1 MKKVNRGFLTYFF
14 IFLGIL
20 LAAFLICVVI
30 LIFSPGTSIFGLKYF
45 KQDVS
50 VDYQDTDVYEYNS
63 DISWLVE
70 NGSFNPTVVNYTL
83 KNGKQ
88 GSYLFVDLTYQSGG
102 SQVENTARFVEREE
116 EKNVYLNSTKIQLYS
131 EGALINAPDES
142 YTITDNSISFNSP
155 GDYFIY
161 YGEVL
166 DRNYTRFYRV
176 NEDLSYSYYEY
187 DGTWITGADGRTN
200 DEQQTITRIEVP
212 GVYVLENGI
221 FSPIATG
228 DYILNGITSEGEQD
242 TYKVVLTNHGQQVYK
257 VVTEPTGITNFVID
271 GFADTSSIA
280 TLSDGK
286 LTFIS
291 AGTYTLKAQ
300 TSSSTTTYRVE
311 VGTDLAVKYYV
322 VSEIPRY
329 VLSVTTGGLTLKAG
343 YYSYVDDTQLTDLD
357 IETVKVVSNS
367 HSVQVIRATPTD
379 ENSGYM
385 RVFVDNKTTG
395 FTTGDVVTSSTSIKY
410 YRDTKTLE
418 ITANIPE
425 GFWVTSNS
433 SQIIVRLP
441 NTSLENMLK
450 DFNYDIDAGKGSVSI
465 GDEYSKSN
473 LTPSSLGIAGLN
485 VKTTGSLGITSYVTF
500 NTSNAELST
509 LGAINLEVGSASI
522 ATTIKAS
529 SVNIKSSGNLNLNP
543 EGVAIESNGD
553 VRIETTDSYSSYGDI
568 KISDLSAKLYL
579 KNTYGEQKFSSVE
592 GDVEISQDSRNCDY
606 SFENINGNITAGKA
620 ATEEQKEIKISN
632 CNITIN
638 SITGIA
644 DIHTTGKISIPE

>member
-50 VDYQDTDVYEYNS
+50 VDYQETDVYEYNS

-116 EKNVYLNSTKIQLYS
+116 EKNVYLHSTKIELYS

-142 YTITDNSISFNSP
+142 YTITDNRISFNSP

-221 FSPIATG
+221 FTPIATG

-311 VGTDLAVKYYV
+311 VGTDLTVTYYV
-322 VSEIPRY
+322 NSEIPRY
-329 VLSVTTGGLTLKAG
+329 VSQVSNGGLTLKAG
-343 YYSYVDDTQLTDLD
+343 YYSYVTDTQLTDLD

-465 GDEYSKSN
+465 GDEYSQSN

-592 GDVEISQDSRNCDY
+592 GDVEISKDSKNCDY
-606 SFENINGNITAGKA
+606 SFETINGNITAGVA
-620 ATEEQKEIKISN
+620 ATETEEEIKIN
-632 CNITIN
+632 CNITIGTL
-638 SITGIA
+638 IGIN
-644 DIHTTGKISIPE
+644 DIHTTGTVTIG

>member
-116 EKNVYLNSTKIQLYS
+116 EKNVYLNSTKIELYS

-142 YTITDNSISFNSP
+142 YTITDNRISFNSP

-291 AGTYTLKAQ
+291 AGAYTLKAQ

-311 VGTDLAVKYYV
+311 VGTDLTVTYYV
-322 VSEIPRY
+322 NSEIPRY
-329 VLSVTTGGLTLKAG
+329 VSQVSNGGLTLKAG
-343 YYSYVDDTQLTDLD
+343 YYSYVTDTQLTDLD

-522 ATTIKAS
+522 ATTIKAN
-529 SVNIKSSGNLNLNP
+529 SVNIKANGGLTINP
-543 EGVAIESNGD
+543 EGVAIESKSS
-553 VRIETTDSYSSYGDI
+553 VTIEAVDSYSSYGDI

-606 SFENINGNITAGKA
+606 SFENISGNITAGKA
-620 ATEEQKEIKISN
+620 ATENEEEVKIN
-632 CNITIN
+632 CNITIGTL
-638 SITGIA
+638 IGIN
-644 DIHTTGKISIPE
+644 DIHTTGTVTIG

>member
-116 EKNVYLNSTKIQLYS
+116 EKNVYLHSTKIELYS

-142 YTITDNSISFNSP
+142 YTITDNRISFNSP

-311 VGTDLAVKYYV
+311 VGTDLTVTYYV
-322 VSEIPRY
+322 NSEIPRY
-329 VLSVTTGGLTLKAG
+329 VSQVSNGGLTLKAG
-343 YYSYVDDTQLTDLD
+343 YYSYVTDTQLTDLD

-410 YRDTKTLE
+410 LRDTKTLE

-465 GDEYSKSN
+465 GDEYSQSN

-568 KISDLSAKLYL
+568 KISDLASKLYL
-579 KNTYGEQKFSSVE
+579 SNVYGQQKFASVE

-620 ATEEQKEIKISN
+620 ATENEEEVKIN
-632 CNITIN
+632 CNITIETL
-638 SITGIA
+638 IGIN
-644 DIHTTGKISIPE
+644 DIHTTGTVTIG

>member
-88 GSYLFVDLTYQSGG
+88 GSYLFVDLTYQSSG

-116 EKNVYLNSTKIQLYS
+116 EKNVYLNSTKIELYS

-142 YTITDNSISFNSP
+142 YTITDNRISFNSP

-311 VGTDLAVKYYV
+311 VGTDLTVTYYV
-322 VSEIPRY
+322 NSEIPRY
-329 VLSVTTGGLTLKAG
+329 VSQVSNGGLTLKAG
-343 YYSYVDDTQLTDLD
+343 YYSYVTDTQLTDLD

-568 KISDLSAKLYL
+568 KISDLASKLYL
-579 KNTYGEQKFSSVE
+579 SNVYGQQKFASVE

-620 ATEEQKEIKISN
+620 ATENEEEVKIN
-632 CNITIN
+632 CNITIGTL
-638 SITGIA
+638 IGIN
-644 DIHTTGKISIPE
+644 DIHTTGTVTIG

>member
-30 LIFSPGTSIFGLKYF
+30 LIFSPGTSILGLKYF

-102 SQVENTARFVEREE
+102 SQVENTARFVECEE
-116 EKNVYLNSTKIQLYS
+116 EKNVYLHSTKIELYS

-142 YTITDNSISFNSP
+142 YTITDNRISFNSP

-311 VGTDLAVKYYV
+311 VGTDLTVTYYV
-322 VSEIPRY
+322 NSEIPRY
-329 VLSVTTGGLTLKAG
+329 VSQVSNGGLTLKAG
-343 YYSYVDDTQLTDLD
+343 YYSYVTDTQLTDLD

-465 GDEYSKSN
+465 GDEYSQSN

-592 GDVEISQDSRNCDY
+592 GDVEISKDSKNCDY
-606 SFENINGNITAGKA
+606 SFETINGNITAGVA
-620 ATEEQKEIKISN
+620 ATETEEEIKIN
-632 CNITIN
+632 CNITIGTL
-638 SITGIA
+638 IGIN
-644 DIHTTGKISIPE
+644 DIHTTGTVTIG

>member
-116 EKNVYLNSTKIQLYS
+116 EKNVYLNSTKIELYS

-142 YTITDNSISFNSP
+142 YTITDNRISFNSP

-228 DYILNGITSEGEQD
+228 DYILNGITSEGKQD
-242 TYKVVLTNHGQQVYK
+242 TYKVVLTNHDQQVYK

-311 VGTDLAVKYYV
+311 VGTDLTVTYYV
-322 VSEIPRY
+322 NSEIPRY
-329 VLSVTTGGLTLKAG
+329 VSQVSNGGLTLKAG
-343 YYSYVDDTQLTDLD
+343 YYSYVTDTQLTDLD

-529 SVNIKSSGNLNLNP
+529 SVNIKSGGNLNLNP

-592 GDVEISQDSRNCDY
+592 GDVEISNESKNCDY

-620 ATEEQKEIKISN
+620 ATENEEEVKIN
-632 CNITIN
+632 CNITIGTL
-638 SITGIA
+638 IGIN
-644 DIHTTGKISIPE
+644 DIHTTGTVTIG

>member
-116 EKNVYLNSTKIQLYS
+116 EKNVYLNSTKIDLYS

-142 YTITDNSISFNSP
+142 YTITDNRISFNSP

-311 VGTDLAVKYYV
+311 VGTDLTVTYYV
-322 VSEIPRY
+322 NSEIPRY
-329 VLSVTTGGLTLKAG
+329 VSQVSNGGLTLKAG
-343 YYSYVDDTQLTDLD
+343 YYSYVTDTQLTDLD

-395 FTTGDVVTSSTSIKY
+395 FTTGDVVTSSTTIKY

-465 GDEYSKSN
+465 GDEYSQSN

-529 SVNIKSSGNLNLNP
+529 SVNIKSGGNLNLNP

-606 SFENINGNITAGKA
+606 SFENISGNITAGKA
-620 ATEEQKEIKISN
+620 ATENEEEVKIN
-632 CNITIN
+632 CNITIGTL
-638 SITGIA
+638 IGIN
-644 DIHTTGKISIPE
+644 DIHTTGTVTIG

>member
-102 SQVENTARFVEREE
+102 SRVENTARFVEREE
-116 EKNVYLNSTKIQLYS
+116 EKNVYLNSTKIELYS

-142 YTITDNSISFNSP
+142 YTITDNRISFNSP

-228 DYILNGITSEGEQD
+228 DYILNGITSEGKQD

-311 VGTDLAVKYYV
+311 VGTDLTVTYYV
-322 VSEIPRY
+322 NSEIPRY
-329 VLSVTTGGLTLKAG
+329 VSQVSNGGLTLKAG
-343 YYSYVDDTQLTDLD
+343 YYSYVTDTQLTDLD

-395 FTTGDVVTSSTSIKY
+395 FTTGDVVISSTSIKY

-568 KISDLSAKLYL
+568 KISDLASKLYL
-579 KNTYGEQKFSSVE
+579 SNVYGQQEFASVE
-592 GDVEISQDSRNCDY
+592 GDVEISQASRNCDY
-606 SFENINGNITAGKA
+606 SFENISGNITAGKA
-620 ATEEQKEIKISN
+620 ATENEEEVKIN
-632 CNITIN
+632 CNITIGTL
-638 SITGIA
+638 IGIN
-644 DIHTTGKISIPE
+644 DIHTTGTVTIG

>member
-50 VDYQDTDVYEYNS
+50 VGYQETDVYEYNS

-116 EKNVYLNSTKIQLYS
+116 EKNVYLHSTKIELYS

-142 YTITDNSISFNSP
+142 YTITDNRISFNSP

-311 VGTDLAVKYYV
+311 VGTDLTVTYYV
-322 VSEIPRY
+322 NSEIPRY
-329 VLSVTTGGLTLKAG
+329 VSQVSNGGLTLKAG
-343 YYSYVDDTQLTDLD
+343 YYSYVTDTQLTDLD

-465 GDEYSKSN
+465 GDEYSQSN

-592 GDVEISQDSRNCDY
+592 GDVEISKDSKNCDY
-606 SFENINGNITAGKA
+606 SFETINGNITAGVA
-620 ATEEQKEIKISN
+620 ATETEEEIKIN
-632 CNITIN
+632 CNITIGTL
-638 SITGIA
+638 IGIN
-644 DIHTTGKISIPE
+644 DIHTTGTVTIG

>member
-50 VDYQDTDVYEYNS
+50 ESYQATDVYEYNS
-63 DISWLVE
+63 NMDWFE
-70 NGSFNPTVVNYTL
+70 KKGEFNPTLVNYTL
-83 KNGKQ
+83 KNGSQ
-88 GSYLFVDLTYQSGG
+88 GSYLFVYLVLQNSSYDVL
-102 SQVENTARFVEREE
+102 RFVESEE
-116 EKNVYLNSTKIQLYS
+116 QPLYEDAKISTYS
-131 EGALINAPDES
+131 NGKYADAPEDS
-142 YTITDNSISFNSP
+142 YSISDNKISFKSP
-155 GDYFIY
+155 GDYLIY
-161 YGEVL
+161 FYGEAFML
-166 DRNYTRFYRV
+166 AKPTRFYRV

-187 DGTWITGADGRTN
+187 DGVGIISAEGNID

-212 GVYVLENGI
+212 GVFVLENGV

-228 DYILNGITSEGEQD
+228 DYFLDGITSDGEQG
-242 TYKVVLTNHGQQVYK
+242 THKIILTDHSQQVFK
-257 VVTEPTGITNFVID
+257 AAAEPTGITNFAIEGIV
-271 GFADTSSIA
+271 DTASVA
-280 TLSDGK
+280 TLADGK
-286 LTFIS
+286 LTFLS

-300 TSSSTTTYRVE
+300 TESSTTTYRVE

-529 SVNIKSSGNLNLNP
+529 SVNIKSGGNLNLNP

-620 ATEEQKEIKISN
+620 ATENEEEVKIN
-632 CNITIN
+632 CNITIGTL
-638 SITGIA
+638 IGIN
-644 DIHTTGKISIPE
+644 DIHTTGTVTIG

>member
-116 EKNVYLNSTKIQLYS
+116 EKNVYLNSTKIELYS

-142 YTITDNSISFNSP
+142 YTITDNRISFNSP

-242 TYKVVLTNHGQQVYK
+242 KYKVVLTNHGQQVYK

-311 VGTDLAVKYYV
+311 VGTDLTVTYYV
-322 VSEIPRY
+322 NSEIPRY
-329 VLSVTTGGLTLKAG
+329 VSQVSNGGLTLKAG
-343 YYSYVDDTQLTDLD
+343 YYSYVTDTQLTDLD

-395 FTTGDVVTSSTSIKY
+395 FTTGDVVTSSTTIKY

-465 GDEYSKSN
+465 GDEYSQSN

-568 KISDLSAKLYL
+568 KISDLASKLYL
-579 KNTYGEQKFSSVE
+579 SNVYGQQKFASVE

-620 ATEEQKEIKISN
+620 ATENEEEVKIN
-632 CNITIN
+632 CNITIGTL
-638 SITGIA
+638 IGIN
-644 DIHTTGKISIPE
+644 DIHTTGTVTIG

>member
-50 VDYQDTDVYEYNS
+50 VDYQETDVYEYNS

-116 EKNVYLNSTKIQLYS
+116 EKNVYLHSTKIELYS

-142 YTITDNSISFNSP
+142 YTITDNRISFNSP

-311 VGTDLAVKYYV
+311 VGTDLTVTYYV
-322 VSEIPRY
+322 NSEIPRY
-329 VLSVTTGGLTLKAG
+329 VSQVSNGGLTLKAG
-343 YYSYVDDTQLTDLD
+343 YYSYVTDTQLTDLD

-465 GDEYSKSN
+465 GDEYSQSN

-568 KISDLSAKLYL
+568 KISDLASKLYL
-579 KNTYGEQKFSSVE
+579 SNVYGQQKFASVE

-620 ATEEQKEIKISN
+620 ATENEEEVKIN
-632 CNITIN
+632 CNITIGTL
-638 SITGIA
+638 IGIN
-644 DIHTTGKISIPE
+644 DIHTTGTVTIG

>member
-50 VDYQDTDVYEYNS
+50 KSYQATDVYEYNS

-88 GSYLFVDLTYQSGG
+88 GSYLFIDITYQSEG
-102 SQVENTARFVEREE
+102 SQVTNTARFIKSEE
-116 EKNVYLNSTKIQLYS
+116 EKPVYLNSTKIELYS

-142 YTITDNSISFNSP
+142 YTITDNRISFNSP

-166 DRNYTRFYRV
+166 DRNYTRLYRV

-228 DYILNGITSEGEQD
+228 DYFLDGITSEGEQG
-242 TYKVVLTNHGQQVYK
+242 TYKIILTDHSQQVFK
-257 VVTEPTGITNFVID
+257 AAAEPTGITNFAIEGIV
-271 GFADTSSIA
+271 DTASVA
-280 TLSDGK
+280 TLADGK
-286 LTFIS
+286 LTFLS

-300 TSSSTTTYRVE
+300 TESSTTTYRVE

-343 YYSYVDDTQLTDLD
+343 YYSYVNDTQLTDLD

-395 FTTGDVVTSSTSIKY
+395 FTTGDVVTSSMSIKY

-418 ITANIPE
+418 IIANIPE
-425 GFWVTSNS
+425 GFWVTSNTS
-433 SQIIVRLP
+433 KIVVRLP
-441 NTSLENMLK
+441 NTSLPNMLK
-450 DFNYDIDAGKGSVSI
+450 DFSYDIDAGKGSVSI
-465 GDEYSKSN
+465 GDEYSSSN
-473 LTPSSLGIAGLN
+473 LTPSSLGISGLT

-500 NTSNAELST
+500 GSSDSLV
-509 LGAINLEVGSASI
+509 NLEVGSASI
-522 ATTIKAS
+522 STTIKAN
-529 SVNIKSSGNLNLNP
+529 SVNIKANGGLTINP
-543 EGVAIESNGD
+543 EGVAIESKSS
-553 VRIETTDSYSSYGDI
+553 VTIEAVDSYSSYGDI

-592 GDVEISQDSRNCDY
+592 GDVEISKDSKNCDY
-606 SFENINGNITAGKA
+606 SFETINGNITAGVA
-620 ATEEQKEIKISN
+620 ATETEEEIKIN
-632 CNITIN
+632 CNIKIGTLIGIN
-638 SITGIA
+638 
-644 DIHTTGKISIPE
+644 DIHTTGTVEIG

>member
-116 EKNVYLNSTKIQLYS
+116 EKNVYLNSTKIELYS

-142 YTITDNSISFNSP
+142 YTITDNRISFNSP

-228 DYILNGITSEGEQD
+228 DYILNGITSEGKQD

-311 VGTDLAVKYYV
+311 VGTDLTVTYYV
-322 VSEIPRY
+322 NSEIPRY
-329 VLSVTTGGLTLKAG
+329 VSQVSNGGLTLKAG
-343 YYSYVDDTQLTDLD
+343 YYSYVTDTQLTDLD

-395 FTTGDVVTSSTSIKY
+395 FTTGDVVTSSTTIKY

-465 GDEYSKSN
+465 GDEYSQSN

-568 KISDLSAKLYL
+568 KISDLASKLYL
-579 KNTYGEQKFSSVE
+579 SNVYGQQKFASVE

-620 ATEEQKEIKISN
+620 ATENEEEVKIN
-632 CNITIN
+632 CNITIGTL
-638 SITGIA
+638 IGIN
-644 DIHTTGKISIPE
+644 DIHTTGTVTIG

>member
-116 EKNVYLNSTKIQLYS
+116 EKNVYLNSTKIELYS

-142 YTITDNSISFNSP
+142 YTITDNRISFNSP

-187 DGTWITGADGRTN
+187 DGTWITGADGRTK

-311 VGTDLAVKYYV
+311 VGTDLTVTYYV
-322 VSEIPRY
+322 NSEIPRY
-329 VLSVTTGGLTLKAG
+329 VSQVSNGGLTLKAG
-343 YYSYVDDTQLTDLD
+343 YYSYVTDTQLTDLD

-395 FTTGDVVTSSTSIKY
+395 FTTGDVVTSSTTVKY

-450 DFNYDIDAGKGSVSI
+450 DFKYDIDAGKGSVSI

-568 KISDLSAKLYL
+568 KISDLASKLYL
-579 KNTYGEQKFSSVE
+579 SNVYGQQKFASVE

-620 ATEEQKEIKISN
+620 ATENEEEVKIN
-632 CNITIN
+632 CNITIGTL
-638 SITGIA
+638 IGIN
-644 DIHTTGKISIPE
+644 DIHTTGTVTIG

>member
-116 EKNVYLNSTKIQLYS
+116 EKNVYLNSTKIELYS

-142 YTITDNSISFNSP
+142 YTITDNRISFNSP

-228 DYILNGITSEGEQD
+228 DYILNGITSEGKQD

-311 VGTDLAVKYYV
+311 VGTDLTVTYYV
-322 VSEIPRY
+322 NSEIPRY
-329 VLSVTTGGLTLKAG
+329 VSQVSNGGLTLKAG
-343 YYSYVDDTQLTDLD
+343 YYSYVTDTQLTDLD

-529 SVNIKSSGNLNLNP
+529 SVNIKSGGNLNLNP

-606 SFENINGNITAGKA
+606 SFKNISGNITAGKA
-620 ATEEQKEIKISN
+620 ATENEEEVKIN
-632 CNITIN
+632 CNITIGTLIGN
-638 SITGIA
+638 N
-644 DIHTTGKISIPE
+644 DIHTTGTVTIG

>member
-50 VDYQDTDVYEYNS
+50 VDYQETDVYEYNS

-116 EKNVYLNSTKIQLYS
+116 EKNVYLNSTKIELYS

-142 YTITDNSISFNSP
+142 YTITDNRISFNSP

-187 DGTWITGADGRTN
+187 DGTRITGADGRTS

-228 DYILNGITSEGEQD
+228 DYFLDGITSEGEQD

-291 AGTYTLKAQ
+291 TGTYTLKAQ

-311 VGTDLAVKYYV
+311 VGTDLTVTYYV
-322 VSEIPRY
+322 NSEIPRY
-329 VLSVTTGGLTLKAG
+329 VSQVSNGGLTLKAG
-343 YYSYVDDTQLTDLD
+343 YYSYVTDTQLTDLD

-450 DFNYDIDAGKGSVSI
+450 DFKYDIDAGKGSVSI

-568 KISDLSAKLYL
+568 KISDLASKLYL
-579 KNTYGEQKFSSVE
+579 SNVYGQQKFASVE
-592 GDVEISQDSRNCDY
+592 GDVEISKDSRNCDY
-606 SFENINGNITAGKA
+606 SFENISGNITAGKA
-620 ATEEQKEIKISN
+620 ATEEQEEIKISN

-638 SITGIA
+638 SITGIV

>member
-142 YTITDNSISFNSP
+142 YTITDNRISFNSP

-228 DYILNGITSEGEQD
+228 DYILNGITSEGKQD
-242 TYKVVLTNHGQQVYK
+242 TYKVVLTNHDQQVYK

-311 VGTDLAVKYYV
+311 VGTDLTVTYYV
-322 VSEIPRY
+322 NSEIPRY
-329 VLSVTTGGLTLKAG
+329 VSQVSNGGLTLKAG
-343 YYSYVDDTQLTDLD
+343 YYSYVTDTQLTDLD

-529 SVNIKSSGNLNLNP
+529 SVNIKSGGNLNLNP

-592 GDVEISQDSRNCDY
+592 GDVEISNESKNCDY
-606 SFENINGNITAGKA
+606 SFKNINGNITAGKA
-620 ATEEQKEIKISN
+620 ATETEEEVKIN
-632 CNITIN
+632 CNITIGTL
-638 SITGIA
+638 IGIN
-644 DIHTTGKISIPE
+644 DIHTTGTVTIG

>member
-116 EKNVYLNSTKIQLYS
+116 EKNVYLNSTKIELYS

-142 YTITDNSISFNSP
+142 YTITDNRISFNSP

-200 DEQQTITRIEVP
+200 DEQLTITRIEVP

-228 DYILNGITSEGEQD
+228 DYILNGITSEGKQD

-311 VGTDLAVKYYV
+311 VGTDLTVTYYV
-322 VSEIPRY
+322 NSEIPRY
-329 VLSVTTGGLTLKAG
+329 VSQVSNGGLTLKAG
-343 YYSYVDDTQLTDLD
+343 YYSYVTDTQLTDLD

-543 EGVAIESNGD
+543 EGVAIESKSS
-553 VRIETTDSYSSYGDI
+553 VTIEAVDSYSSYGDI

-592 GDVEISQDSRNCDY
+592 GDVEISKDSKNCDY
-606 SFENINGNITAGKA
+606 SFETINGNITAGKA
-620 ATEEQKEIKISN
+620 ATENEGEVKIN
-632 CNITIN
+632 CNITIGTL
-638 SITGIA
+638 IGIN
-644 DIHTTGKISIPE
+644 DIHTTGTVTIG

>member
-116 EKNVYLNSTKIQLYS
+116 EKNVYLNSTKIELYS

-142 YTITDNSISFNSP
+142 YTITDNRISFNSP

-166 DRNYTRFYRV
+166 ERNYTRFYRV

-228 DYILNGITSEGEQD
+228 DYILNGITSEGKQD
-242 TYKVVLTNHGQQVYK
+242 TYKVVLTNHDQQVYK
-257 VVTEPTGITNFVID
+257 VVTGPTGITNFVID

-311 VGTDLAVKYYV
+311 VGTDLTVTYYV
-322 VSEIPRY
+322 NSEIPRY
-329 VLSVTTGGLTLKAG
+329 VSQVSNGGLTLKAG
-343 YYSYVDDTQLTDLD
+343 YYSYVTDTQLTDLD

-450 DFNYDIDAGKGSVSI
+450 DFNYDIDAGKGGVSI

-529 SVNIKSSGNLNLNP
+529 SVNIKSGGNLNLNP

-592 GDVEISQDSRNCDY
+592 GDVEISNESKNCDY
-606 SFENINGNITAGKA
+606 SFETINGNITAGKA

>member
-50 VDYQDTDVYEYNS
+50 VDYQETDVYEYNS

-142 YTITDNSISFNSP
+142 YTITDNRISFNSP

-311 VGTDLAVKYYV
+311 VGTDLTVTYYV
-322 VSEIPRY
+322 NSEIPRY
-329 VLSVTTGGLTLKAG
+329 VSQVSNGGLTLKAG
-343 YYSYVDDTQLTDLD
+343 YYSYVTDTQLTDLD

-568 KISDLSAKLYL
+568 KILDLASKLYL
-579 KNTYGEQKFSSVE
+579 SNVYGHQKFASVE

-606 SFENINGNITAGKA
+606 SFENISGNITAGKA
-620 ATEEQKEIKISN
+620 ATENEEEVKIN
-632 CNITIN
+632 CNITIGTL
-638 SITGIA
+638 IGIN
-644 DIHTTGKISIPE
+644 DIHTTGTVTIG

>member
-50 VDYQDTDVYEYNS
+50 VDYQETDVYEYNS

-116 EKNVYLNSTKIQLYS
+116 EKNVYLHSTKIELYS

-142 YTITDNSISFNSP
+142 YTITDNRISFNSP

-311 VGTDLAVKYYV
+311 VGTDLTVTYYV
-322 VSEIPRY
+322 NSEIPRY
-329 VLSVTTGGLTLKAG
+329 VSQVSNGGLTLKAG
-343 YYSYVDDTQLTDLD
+343 YYSYVTDTQLTDLD

-465 GDEYSKSN
+465 GDEYSQSN

-592 GDVEISQDSRNCDY
+592 GDVEISKDSKNCDY
-606 SFENINGNITAGKA
+606 SFETINGNITAGVA
-620 ATEEQKEIKISN
+620 ATETEEEIKIN
-632 CNITIN
+632 CNITIGTL
-638 SITGIA
+638 IGIN
-644 DIHTTGKISIPE
+644 DIHTTGTVTIG

>member
-1 MKKVNRGFLTYFF
+1 MEEQTTNNKQ
-14 IFLGIL
+14 
-20 LAAFLICVVI
+20 
-30 LIFSPGTSIFGLKYF
+30 SP
-45 KQDVS
+45 
-50 VDYQDTDVYEYNS
+50 
-63 DISWLVE
+63 
-70 NGSFNPTVVNYTL
+70 
-83 KNGKQ
+83 
-88 GSYLFVDLTYQSGG
+88 
-102 SQVENTARFVEREE
+102 
-116 EKNVYLNSTKIQLYS
+116 
-131 EGALINAPDES
+131 
-142 YTITDNSISFNSP
+142 
-155 GDYFIY
+155 
-161 YGEVL
+161 
-166 DRNYTRFYRV
+166 
-176 NEDLSYSYYEY
+176 
-187 DGTWITGADGRTN
+187 GADGRTN

-228 DYILNGITSEGEQD
+228 DYILNGITSEGKQD
-242 TYKVVLTNHGQQVYK
+242 TYKVVLTNHDQQVYK

-311 VGTDLAVKYYV
+311 VGTDLTVTYYV
-322 VSEIPRY
+322 NSEIPRY
-329 VLSVTTGGLTLKAG
+329 VSQVSNGGLTLKAG
-343 YYSYVDDTQLTDLD
+343 YYSYVTDTQLTDLD

-465 GDEYSKSN
+465 GDEYSQSN

-485 VKTTGSLGITSYVTF
+485 VKTTGSLGITNYVTF

-529 SVNIKSSGNLNLNP
+529 SVNIKSGGNLNLNP

-620 ATEEQKEIKISN
+620 ATENEEEVKIN
-632 CNITIN
+632 CNITIGTL
-638 SITGIA
+638 IGIN
-644 DIHTTGKISIPE
+644 DIHTTGTVTIG

>member
-116 EKNVYLNSTKIQLYS
+116 EKNVYLNSTKIELYS

-142 YTITDNSISFNSP
+142 YTITDNRISFNSP

-311 VGTDLAVKYYV
+311 VGTDLTVTYYV
-322 VSEIPRY
+322 NSEIPRY
-329 VLSVTTGGLTLKAG
+329 VSQVSNGGLTLKAG
-343 YYSYVDDTQLTDLD
+343 YYSYVTDTQLTDLD

-395 FTTGDVVTSSTSIKY
+395 FTTGDVVTSSTTVKY

-500 NTSNAELST
+500 NASNAELST

-568 KISDLSAKLYL
+568 KISDLASKLYL
-579 KNTYGEQKFSSVE
+579 SNVYGQQKFASVE

-620 ATEEQKEIKISN
+620 ATENEEEVKIN
-632 CNITIN
+632 CNITIGTL
-638 SITGIA
+638 IGIN
-644 DIHTTGKISIPE
+644 DIHTTGTVTIG

>member
-50 VDYQDTDVYEYNS
+50 VDYQETDVYEYNS

-116 EKNVYLNSTKIQLYS
+116 EKNVYLHSTKIELYS

-142 YTITDNSISFNSP
+142 YTITDNRISFNSP

-311 VGTDLAVKYYV
+311 VGTDLTVTYYV
-322 VSEIPRY
+322 NSEIPRY
-329 VLSVTTGGLTLKAG
+329 VSQVSNGGLTLKAG
-343 YYSYVDDTQLTDLD
+343 YYSYVTDTQLTDLD

-385 RVFVDNKTTG
+385 RVLLTTKQQ
-395 FTTGDVVTSSTSIKY
+395 VSQPA
-410 YRDTKTLE
+410 TL
-418 ITANIPE
+418 
-425 GFWVTSNS
+425 
-433 SQIIVRLP
+433 
-441 NTSLENMLK
+441 
-450 DFNYDIDAGKGSVSI
+450 
-465 GDEYSKSN
+465 
-473 LTPSSLGIAGLN
+473 
-485 VKTTGSLGITSYVTF
+485 
-500 NTSNAELST
+500 
-509 LGAINLEVGSASI
+509 
-522 ATTIKAS
+522 
-529 SVNIKSSGNLNLNP
+529 
-543 EGVAIESNGD
+543 
-553 VRIETTDSYSSYGDI
+553 
-568 KISDLSAKLYL
+568 
-579 KNTYGEQKFSSVE
+579 
-592 GDVEISQDSRNCDY
+592 
-606 SFENINGNITAGKA
+606 
-620 ATEEQKEIKISN
+620 
-632 CNITIN
+632 
-638 SITGIA
+638 
-644 DIHTTGKISIPE
+644 

>member
-50 VDYQDTDVYEYNS
+50 VDYQDTDVYEYNP

-116 EKNVYLNSTKIQLYS
+116 EKNVYLNSTKIELYS

-142 YTITDNSISFNSP
+142 YTITDNRISFNSP

-311 VGTDLAVKYYV
+311 VGTDLTVTYYV
-322 VSEIPRY
+322 NSEIPRY
-329 VLSVTTGGLTLKAG
+329 VSQVSNGGLTLKAG
-343 YYSYVDDTQLTDLD
+343 YYSYVTDTQLTDLD

-395 FTTGDVVTSSTSIKY
+395 FTTGDVVTSSTTIKY

-465 GDEYSKSN
+465 GDEYSQSN

-553 VRIETTDSYSSYGDI
+553 VRIETTDNYSSYGDI
-568 KISDLSAKLYL
+568 KISDLASKLYL
-579 KNTYGEQKFSSVE
+579 SNVYGQQKFASVE

-606 SFENINGNITAGKA
+606 SFENISGNITAGKA
-620 ATEEQKEIKISN
+620 ATEEQEEIKTSN

>member
-50 VDYQDTDVYEYNS
+50 VDYQETDVYEYNS

-116 EKNVYLNSTKIQLYS
+116 EKNVYLHSTKIELYS

-142 YTITDNSISFNSP
+142 YTITDNRISFNSP

-311 VGTDLAVKYYV
+311 VGTDLTVTYYV
-322 VSEIPRY
+322 NSEIPRY
-329 VLSVTTGGLTLKAG
+329 VSQVSNGGLTLKAG
-343 YYSYVDDTQLTDLD
+343 YYSYVTDTQLTDLD

-465 GDEYSKSN
+465 GDEYSQSN

-553 VRIETTDSYSSYGDI
+553 VRIETTDSYSSYD
-568 KISDLSAKLYL
+568 
-579 KNTYGEQKFSSVE
+579 
-592 GDVEISQDSRNCDY
+592 
-606 SFENINGNITAGKA
+606 
-620 ATEEQKEIKISN
+620 
-632 CNITIN
+632 
-638 SITGIA
+638 
-644 DIHTTGKISIPE
+644 

>member
-116 EKNVYLNSTKIQLYS
+116 EKNVYLNSTKIDLYS

-142 YTITDNSISFNSP
+142 YTITDNRISFNSP

-228 DYILNGITSEGEQD
+228 DYILNGITSEGKQD

-311 VGTDLAVKYYV
+311 VGTDLTVTYYV
-322 VSEIPRY
+322 NSEIPRY
-329 VLSVTTGGLTLKAG
+329 VSQVSNGGLTLKAG
-343 YYSYVDDTQLTDLD
+343 YYSYVTDTQLTDLD

-529 SVNIKSSGNLNLNP
+529 SVNIKSGGNLNLNP

-606 SFENINGNITAGKA
+606 SFKNISGNITAGKA
-620 ATEEQKEIKISN
+620 ATENEEEVKIN
-632 CNITIN
+632 CNITIGTLIGN
-638 SITGIA
+638 N
-644 DIHTTGKISIPE
+644 DIHTTGTVTIG

>member
-50 VDYQDTDVYEYNS
+50 VDYQETDVYEYNS

-116 EKNVYLNSTKIQLYS
+116 EKNVYLHSTKIELYS

-142 YTITDNSISFNSP
+142 YTITDNRISFNSP

-311 VGTDLAVKYYV
+311 VGTDLTVTYYV
-322 VSEIPRY
+322 NSEIPRY
-329 VLSVTTGGLTLKAG
+329 VSQVSNGGLTLKAG
-343 YYSYVDDTQLTDLD
+343 YYSYVTDTQLTDLD

-450 DFNYDIDAGKGSVSI
+450 DFNYDIDSGKGSVSI
-465 GDEYSKSN
+465 GDEYSQSN

-568 KISDLSAKLYL
+568 KISDLASKLYL
-579 KNTYGEQKFSSVE
+579 SNVYGQQKFASVE

-620 ATEEQKEIKISN
+620 ATENEEEVKIN
-632 CNITIN
+632 CNITIETL
-638 SITGIA
+638 IGIN
-644 DIHTTGKISIPE
+644 DIHTTGTVTIG

>member
-102 SQVENTARFVEREE
+102 SQVENTARFVECEE
-116 EKNVYLNSTKIQLYS
+116 EKNVYLHSTKIELYS

-142 YTITDNSISFNSP
+142 YTITDNRISFNSP

-311 VGTDLAVKYYV
+311 VGTDLTVTYYV
-322 VSEIPRY
+322 NSEIPRY
-329 VLSVTTGGLTLKAG
+329 VSQVSNGGLTLKAG
-343 YYSYVDDTQLTDLD
+343 YYSYVTDTQLTDLD

-465 GDEYSKSN
+465 GDEYSQSN

-568 KISDLSAKLYL
+568 KISDLASKLYL
-579 KNTYGEQKFSSVE
+579 SNVYGQQKFASVE

-620 ATEEQKEIKISN
+620 ATENEEEVKIN
-632 CNITIN
+632 CNITIGTL
-638 SITGIA
+638 IGIN
-644 DIHTTGKISIPE
+644 DIHTTGTVTIG

>member
-50 VDYQDTDVYEYNS
+50 VDYQETDVYEYNS

-116 EKNVYLNSTKIQLYS
+116 EKNVYLNSTKIELYS

-142 YTITDNSISFNSP
+142 YTITDNRISFNSP

-300 TSSSTTTYRVE
+300 TESSTTTYRVE
-311 VGTDLAVKYYV
+311 VGTDLTVTYYV
-322 VSEIPRY
+322 NSEIPRY
-329 VLSVTTGGLTLKAG
+329 VSQVSNGGLTLKAG
-343 YYSYVDDTQLTDLD
+343 YYSYVTDTQLTDLD

-450 DFNYDIDAGKGSVSI
+450 DFKYDIDAGKGSVSI

-568 KISDLSAKLYL
+568 KISDLASKLYL
-579 KNTYGEQKFSSVE
+579 SNVYGQQKFASVE

-606 SFENINGNITAGKA
+606 SFENISGNITAGKA
-620 ATEEQKEIKISN
+620 ATENEEEVKIN
-632 CNITIN
+632 CNITIGTL
-638 SITGIA
+638 IGIN
-644 DIHTTGKISIPE
+644 DIHTTGTVTIG

>member
-116 EKNVYLNSTKIQLYS
+116 EKNVYLNSTKIELYS

-142 YTITDNSISFNSP
+142 YTITDNRISFNSP

-166 DRNYTRFYRV
+166 DRNYTRLYRV

-228 DYILNGITSEGEQD
+228 DYILNGITSEGKQD
-242 TYKVVLTNHGQQVYK
+242 TYKVVLTNHDQQVYK

-311 VGTDLAVKYYV
+311 VGTDLTVTYYV
-322 VSEIPRY
+322 NSEIPRY
-329 VLSVTTGGLTLKAG
+329 VSQVSNGGLTLKAG
-343 YYSYVDDTQLTDLD
+343 YYSYVTDTQLTDLD

-395 FTTGDVVTSSTSIKY
+395 FTTGDVVTSSTTIKY

-553 VRIETTDSYSSYGDI
+553 VRIETTDSYSIAGDI
-568 KISDLSAKLYL
+568 KISHLASKLYL
-579 KNTYGEQKFSSVE
+579 SSV
-592 GDVEISQDSRNCDY
+592 
-606 SFENINGNITAGKA
+606 
-620 ATEEQKEIKISN
+620 
-632 CNITIN
+632 
-638 SITGIA
+638 
-644 DIHTTGKISIPE
+644 

>member
-116 EKNVYLNSTKIQLYS
+116 EKNVYLNSTKIELYS

-142 YTITDNSISFNSP
+142 YTITDNRISFNSP

-271 GFADTSSIA
+271 GFADTSSIV

-311 VGTDLAVKYYV
+311 VGTDLTVTYYV
-322 VSEIPRY
+322 NSEIPRY
-329 VLSVTTGGLTLKAG
+329 VSQVSNGGLTLKAG
-343 YYSYVDDTQLTDLD
+343 YYSYVTDTQLTDLD

-395 FTTGDVVTSSTSIKY
+395 FTTGDVVTSSTTIKY

-568 KISDLSAKLYL
+568 KISDLASKLYL
-579 KNTYGEQKFSSVE
+579 SNVYGQQKFASVE

-620 ATEEQKEIKISN
+620 ATENEEEVKIN
-632 CNITIN
+632 CNITIGTL
-638 SITGIA
+638 IGIN
-644 DIHTTGKISIPE
+644 DIHTTGTVTIG

>member
-50 VDYQDTDVYEYNS
+50 VDYQETDVYEYNS

-116 EKNVYLNSTKIQLYS
+116 EKNVYLHSTKIELYS

-142 YTITDNSISFNSP
+142 YTITDNRISFNSP

-311 VGTDLAVKYYV
+311 VGTDLTVTYYV
-322 VSEIPRY
+322 NSEIPRY
-329 VLSVTTGGLTLKAG
+329 VSQVSNGGLTLKAG
-343 YYSYVDDTQLTDLD
+343 YYSYVTDTQLTDLD

-529 SVNIKSSGNLNLNP
+529 SVNIKSGGNLNLNP

-620 ATEEQKEIKISN
+620 ATENEEEVKIN
-632 CNITIN
+632 CNITIGTL
-638 SITGIA
+638 IGIN
-644 DIHTTGKISIPE
+644 DIHTTGTVTIG

>member
-116 EKNVYLNSTKIQLYS
+116 EKNVYLNSTKIELYS

-142 YTITDNSISFNSP
+142 YTITDNRISFNSP

-311 VGTDLAVKYYV
+311 VGTDLTVTYYV
-322 VSEIPRY
+322 NSEIPRY
-329 VLSVTTGGLTLKAG
+329 VSQVSNGGLTLKAG
-343 YYSYVDDTQLTDLD
+343 YYSYVTDTQLTDLD

-450 DFNYDIDAGKGSVSI
+450 DFNYDIDAGKGGVSI

-529 SVNIKSSGNLNLNP
+529 SVNIKSGGNLNLNP

-620 ATEEQKEIKISN
+620 ATETEEEVKIN
-632 CNITIN
+632 CDITIGTL
-638 SITGIA
+638 IGIN
-644 DIHTTGKISIPE
+644 DIHTTGTVTIG

>member
-50 VDYQDTDVYEYNS
+50 VDYQETDVYEYNS

-116 EKNVYLNSTKIQLYS
+116 EKNVYLNSTKIELYS

-142 YTITDNSISFNSP
+142 YTITDNRISFNSP

-271 GFADTSSIA
+271 GFADTSSIV

-311 VGTDLAVKYYV
+311 VGTDLTVTYYV
-322 VSEIPRY
+322 NSEIPRY
-329 VLSVTTGGLTLKAG
+329 VSQVSNGGLTLKAG
-343 YYSYVDDTQLTDLD
+343 YYSYVTDTQLTDLD

-485 VKTTGSLGITSYVTF
+485 VKTTGPLGITSYVTF

-568 KISDLSAKLYL
+568 KISDLASKLYL
-579 KNTYGEQKFSSVE
+579 SNVYGQQKFASVE

-620 ATEEQKEIKISN
+620 ATENEEEVKIN
-632 CNITIN
+632 CNITIGTL
-638 SITGIA
+638 IGIN
-644 DIHTTGKISIPE
+644 DIHTTGTVTIG

>member
-116 EKNVYLNSTKIQLYS
+116 EKNVYLNSTKIELYS

-142 YTITDNSISFNSP
+142 YTITDNRISFNSP

-311 VGTDLAVKYYV
+311 VGTDLTVTYYV
-322 VSEIPRY
+322 NSEIPRY
-329 VLSVTTGGLTLKAG
+329 VSQVSNGGLTLKAG
-343 YYSYVDDTQLTDLD
+343 YYSYVTDTQLTDLD

-395 FTTGDVVTSSTSIKY
+395 FTTGDVVTSSTTIKY

-450 DFNYDIDAGKGSVSI
+450 DFKYDIDAGKGSVSI

-568 KISDLSAKLYL
+568 KISDLASKLYL
-579 KNTYGEQKFSSVE
+579 SNVYGQQKFASVE

-606 SFENINGNITAGKA
+606 SFENISGNITAGKA
-620 ATEEQKEIKISN
+620 ATENEEEVKIN
-632 CNITIN
+632 CNITIGTL
-638 SITGIA
+638 IGIN
-644 DIHTTGKISIPE
+644 DIHTTGTVTIG

>member
-50 VDYQDTDVYEYNS
+50 VDYQDTDVYEYNP

-116 EKNVYLNSTKIQLYS
+116 EKNVYLLSTKIELYS

-142 YTITDNSISFNSP
+142 YTITDNRISFNSP

-291 AGTYTLKAQ
+291 AGAYTLKAQ

-311 VGTDLAVKYYV
+311 VGTDLTVTYYV
-322 VSEIPRY
+322 NSEIPRY
-329 VLSVTTGGLTLKAG
+329 VSQVSNGGLTLKAG
-343 YYSYVDDTQLTDLD
+343 YYSYVTDTQLTDLD

-450 DFNYDIDAGKGSVSI
+450 DFNYDIDAGRGSVSI

-568 KISDLSAKLYL
+568 KISDLASKLYL
-579 KNTYGEQKFSSVE
+579 SNVYGQQKFASVE

-606 SFENINGNITAGKA
+606 SFENISGNITAGKA
-620 ATEEQKEIKISN
+620 ATENEEEVKIN
-632 CNITIN
+632 CNITIGTL
-638 SITGIA
+638 IGIN
-644 DIHTTGKISIPE
+644 DIHTTGTVTIG